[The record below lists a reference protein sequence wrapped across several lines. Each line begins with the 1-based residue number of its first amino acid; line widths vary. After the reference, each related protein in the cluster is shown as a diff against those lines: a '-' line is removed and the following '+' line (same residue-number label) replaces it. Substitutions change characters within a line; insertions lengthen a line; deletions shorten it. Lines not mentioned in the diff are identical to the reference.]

1 MLASEKLIQ
10 IAKTMP
16 EEILVQVID
25 FAEYL
30 NDKLTKEQIKL
41 IDEFMDENEVA
52 LKELAKWKL

>member
-41 IDEFMDENEVA
+41 IDEFMNENEVA
-52 LKELAKWKL
+52 LKELAK

>member
-52 LKELAKWKL
+52 LRELSK